1 MKILTSQESFMVGI
15 SCACFLS
22 SSCWLFP
29 LTDASTMLDHN
40 LTPSNRLLLPHGDY
54 FTLLLHMYFHSSP
67 PGFVLWEAD
76 LHGPQ
81 HLRYPAPLTSGWISL
96 ITGHGGK
103 LKKRRVSLGSF
114 YLSGHDPVAVVYY
127 ILKPQLLLSI
137 SLPTITTHPKL
148 QDLLPLL
155 VPSYLNA
162 HLGNITYPPWFS

>member
-1 MKILTSQESFMVGI
+1 MLSYKDYCTFLKGRQSWWSYSMKILTSQDSFMVGI

-67 PGFVLWEAD
+67 PGFMLWEAD

-114 YLSGHDPVAVVYY
+114 YLSGHNPVAVVYY
-127 ILKPQLLLSI
+127 ILKP
-137 SLPTITTHPKL
+137 
-148 QDLLPLL
+148 
-155 VPSYLNA
+155 
-162 HLGNITYPPWFS
+162 